1 MNRKANLI
9 LNTTK
14 KTLHWV
20 GTLVG
25 ATFSEGVTIRGA
37 ILRTSLTTLVMIVTI
52 TGFQFFTSRESQ
64 DALRE
69 LALVQIK
76 GISLT
81 STARLDSLSISDL
94 LRQIPKTPGSAI
106 EPLRKDLG
114 AKVKALDSKL
124 AELKGILDTAK
135 KDYRSEDFD
144 GSIAALGKM
153 QTNLTSVKAILAP
166 FLDAA
171 DANVA
176 RGKRDL
182 VPTVMKNWDELGKA
196 ATELTDEM
204 HVTSALRAGMSN
216 ARVQKQ
222 SNRSLMVS
230 FFGIGLTILFIFTL
244 SRFVAARMLESED
257 KIRKNAENM
266 TGDMGEMVTK
276 LDKTTASLKRA
287 SSELSGSTGNLA
299 DSTSKQA
306 SAIEESIAALEE
318 ISSMVSETAR
328 QAADCS
334 KLATETNE
342 QVTSGRDVVNR
353 MDVGMKAIRDSNVKI
368 QDIVR
373 IVTDI
378 SKKTKIINNIVTKT
392 ELLSFNASI
401 EAARAG
407 EHGRGFAVV
416 AEEVG
421 NLARMSGQAADEIS
435 NLVEE
440 GMKRVNEVAT
450 EINAK
455 VDQGTSLSGECVNSF
470 KEIQTRAESLAT
482 MVDSI
487 KNAAHEQERGLSQTK
502 IANHNIEQATQD
514 NQAVATQTSKLSEGI
529 SGEAQSLSDLM
540 KAMGDLITVSQKWV
554 QDSTAQYQ
562 KRRKT
567 SDTDTG
573 GSPTQGA
580 NGVGGDD
587 SGERD
592 EAKIVSLYQK
602 AKQAKSEPSRKDPR
616 FGT

>member
-1 MNRKANLI
+1 MNLNANLI
-9 LNTTK
+9 LNLSK
-14 KTLHWV
+14 KTLHWL
-20 GTLVG
+20 GTLLG

-37 ILRTSLTTLVMIVTI
+37 ILRTFSTTLVIILTI
-52 TGFQFFTSRESQ
+52 TGFQLYTSKESQ

-69 LALVQIK
+69 LALVHIR
-76 GISLT
+76 GMSLR
-81 STARLDSLSISDL
+81 SAARIDSIAISDI

-114 AKVKALDSKL
+114 AKLKGLDAKL
-124 AELKGILDTAK
+124 VELKGILDAAK
-135 KDYRSEDFD
+135 TNYRTDDFD
-144 GSIAALGKM
+144 SSSTALGKM
-153 QTNLTSVKAILAP
+153 QTNLSSVTTSLAP
-166 FLDAA
+166 FVETA

-182 VPTVMKNWDELGKA
+182 VTAVAKSWDEFGKA
-196 ATELTDEM
+196 IVELTDEM
-204 HVTSALRAGMSN
+204 NVTSAIRAGMSN
-216 ARVQKQ
+216 TRVKKQ
-222 SNRSLMVS
+222 SNQSLMVS
-230 FFGIGLTILFIFTL
+230 LFGIGLTILFVFTL
-244 SRFVAARMLESED
+244 SRFVAARMRESED

-287 SSELSGSTGNLA
+287 SSELSSSTGNLA

-342 QVTSGRDVVNR
+342 QVTAGRDVVNR
-353 MDVGMKAIRDSNVKI
+353 MDGGMKAIRDSNVKI

-450 EINAK
+450 EINSK
-455 VDQGTSLSGECVNSF
+455 VDQGTSLSGECVKSF

-529 SGEAQSLSDLM
+529 SGEAQSLGDLM
-540 KAMGDLITVSQKWV
+540 KAMGDLITVSQQWV
-554 QDSTAQYQ
+554 QDSTSQYQ
-562 KRRKT
+562 RKRKSMDS
-567 SDTDTG
+567 SDTGSHGSGPSGAG
-573 GSPTQGA
+573 G
-580 NGVGGDD
+580 GVAE
-587 SGERD
+587 ERD
-592 EAKIVSLYQK
+592 DAKIVSLYQK
-602 AKQAKSEPSRKDPR
+602 AKHAKAEPSRKDSR